1 MLYSNLRGNEAP
13 NLIALLKFNSVYDKK
28 EFL

>member
-1 MLYSNLRGNEAP
+1 MVIMLYSNLRGNEAP

-28 EFL
+28 